1 MILKSCHIENFGK
14 FCDQNFDFT
23 SGKNVIH
30 EDNGW
35 GKSTLA
41 AFVRIMFFGFL
52 GETKRSELENER
64 KRFMPWQKGIYGG
77 SIVFEVSGKE
87 YRLERI
93 FGTKKTGSDSFKLY
107 DNRTNLEST
116 DYSEN
121 IGEEI
126 FEISHESFMR
136 TVFIA
141 QQDCG
146 TTVTTDINAKIG
158 NVSDETADMGSY
170 DEVQSRLKKE
180 MDRLNPDRVTG
191 ELNKLS
197 SNIFALKEAIRGKDS
212 FTENLGKID
221 IELKGI
227 SEELTKKDESL
238 KNLQDRINKLSE
250 IKDKKAKVLEYKA
263 LVSACEDA
271 DKKYKGLR
279 DSFKGYVPDIAE
291 ADEYI
296 DLYDKLED
304 EQRTVSD
311 FTMAPREE
319 KIYADLAAMFSKG
332 FPDEELLA
340 TIENEIDEINSLN
353 EEKRRCSLSDK
364 ELEKLQESEE
374 MFAEYRPDQDDI
386 TRLINEWSERKN
398 KKEVLSSKKANAE
411 FLNKPVETKKDNSLE
426 KMMGILFAAI
436 GFVCVGLGIYT
447 AFYLIVPAAVLLIF
461 GLLMMGMGL
470 FFIFKKQGV
479 ETRAD
484 DARYLE
490 RYNDLVKE
498 IENDESYIE
507 RVDTEIRILFNRLG
521 IEYYEEDVFSELN
534 HIRQLLR
541 DFEDLRERYAGYR
554 QNDFEERIESAVHK
568 VTFFFAGY
576 DIEAQEK
583 DFSKLFAK
591 VKQCAADYERLKR
604 NEKARNAAKE
614 KVDEYLEKLNE
625 FISKV
630 GFEDGGARAGMRP
643 LSDLEVKNSLR
654 SIRDKINEISQQKS
668 YLEDALSKKAE
679 YESSHDASELVL
691 SEDAGDLEGEESMET
706 LSAGFNALKEEID
719 ELNSHRDNFLRQRD
733 SVLTEL
739 DRIESDEGELE
750 SLIEQQEKLS
760 HRYEVIAKT
769 KQFLE
774 MAKVNFSSR
783 YMDDIREGFQKY
795 HDIISD
801 SSEKYELDANL
812 NISLKEMGALHDIE
826 LMSEGYKDLIGLCR
840 RMAMVDSMYKKE
852 KPFLILDDPF
862 VNLDEDRLTGAM
874 KFLDV
879 ISENYQVIYF
889 VCHNSRA

>member
-14 FCDQNFDFT
+14 LSDQDFDFT
-23 SGKNVIH
+23 AGKNIIH

-77 SIVFEVSGKE
+77 SIVFEVVGKE

-146 TTVTTDINAKIG
+146 TSVTTDINAKIG

-170 DEVQSRLKKE
+170 DEVQGRLKKE
-180 MDRLNPDRVTG
+180 MDRLNPDRATG
-191 ELNKLS
+191 ELNKIGS
-197 SNIFALKEAIRGKDS
+197 SIFALKEAVRNKDS
-212 FTENLGKID
+212 YIENLSKID

-227 SEELTKKDESL
+227 NEEISEKEKSL
-238 KNLQDRINKLSE
+238 KKLQGRIKELSE
-250 IKDKKAKVLEYKA
+250 IKDKKAKALEYKT
-263 LVSACEDA
+263 LVTACEEA
-271 DKKYKGLR
+271 EKKNKELQS
-279 DSFKGYVPDIAE
+279 SFKGYVPELSETDK
-291 ADEYI
+291 YI
-296 DLYDKLED
+296 DIYDKLED

-311 FTMAPREE
+311 FTLAPREE
-319 KIYADLAAMFSKG
+319 KIYADLTDMFSKG
-332 FPDEELLA
+332 FPDDALLE
-340 TIENEIDEINSLN
+340 TIENEIDEINTLN
-353 EEKRRCSLSDK
+353 EEKRKYSLSDK
-364 ELEKLQESEE
+364 ELEKLDESEA
-374 MFAEYRPDQDDI
+374 MFADYRPDQDDI
-386 TRLINEWSERKN
+386 TRLINEWSERRT
-398 KKEVLSSKKANAE
+398 KKELLPSKRAHAE
-411 FLNKPVETKKDNSLE
+411 LLDKPVETKKDNSLE
-426 KMMGILFAAI
+426 KMMGMLFAAI

-447 AFYLIVPAAVLLIF
+447 AFYLVIPAAVLLLF
-461 GLLMMGMGL
+461 GLLMMGTGL
-470 FFIFKKQGV
+470 FFIFKKQRTEV
-479 ETRAD
+479 RVDEEKYVD
-484 DARYLE
+484 
-490 RYNDLVKE
+490 RYNELIKE
-498 IENDESYIE
+498 IENDESYID

-521 IEYYEEDVFSELN
+521 IEYYEEDVYSELN

-541 DFEDLRERYAGYR
+541 DFEDLRERHSVYR
-554 QNDFEERIESAVHK
+554 ENDFEERIESAVHK
-568 VTFFFAGY
+568 VSFFFAGF
-576 DIEAQEK
+576 DIEAEEK
-583 DFSKLFAK
+583 DFSKLFGK
-591 VKQCAADYERLKR
+591 VKQSATDYERLKR
-604 NEKARNAAKE
+604 NEKSKNVAKE
-614 KVDEYLEKLNE
+614 KVDEYLRVLND
-625 FISKV
+625 FVARVS
-630 GFEDGGARAGMRP
+630 FEGIAGNVAGGA
-643 LSDLEVKNSLR
+643 LSDIEIKNILR
-654 SIRDKINEISQQKS
+654 SMRDKINEIARQKS
-668 YLEDALSKKAE
+668 ALEEAKERKAD
-679 YESSHDASELVL
+679 YESSHDVSELVI
-691 SEDAGDLEGEESMET
+691 SGEDAGTNNEESMEA
-706 LSAGFNALKEEID
+706 LSTGFNSLKEEID
-719 ELNSHRDNFLRQRD
+719 ALNIHKDNFLRQRE
-733 SVLTEL
+733 SVLNEL

-750 SLIEQQEKLS
+750 SLVEQQLKLS
-760 HRYEVIAKT
+760 HRYDVISKT

-862 VNLDEDRLTGAM
+862 VNLDEDRLSGAM
-874 KFLDV
+874 KFLDI